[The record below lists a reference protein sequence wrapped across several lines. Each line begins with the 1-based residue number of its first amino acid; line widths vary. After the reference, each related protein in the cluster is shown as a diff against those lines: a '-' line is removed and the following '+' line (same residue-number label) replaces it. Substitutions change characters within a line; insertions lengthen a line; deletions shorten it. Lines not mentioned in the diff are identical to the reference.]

1 MKYQIIPV
9 TAFSQN
15 CTLIW
20 CEQSGQAALVDPG
33 GEAAKL
39 KAAVQDAG
47 VQLTKILLTHAGLG
61 DVIRTVDIE

>member
-20 CEQSGQAALVDPG
+20 CEATGQAALVDPG
-33 GEAAKL
+33 GEA
-39 KAAVQDAG
+39 
-47 VQLTKILLTHAGLG
+47 TKIIAEVERQGGYHQPGS
-61 DVIRTVDIE
+61 VDSWSFRSCWRGR

>member
-33 GEAAKL
+33 GEAEKL

-47 VQLTKILLTHAGLG
+47 VQLTKFC
-61 DVIRTVDIE
+61 